1 RVRWV
6 RLRQSYFCDVILSR
20 MFRAAKPK
28 AKNLCICPAF
38 FWTVLRVPA
47 LAQIRPLGIHGHNE
61 CQLLNPKQPFDL
73 LFTLD
78 GGGHADEA
86 LVVDEAV
93 NPVAGSKSGKR
104 PGLVL
109 EHALAEIAGYPG
121 VAFASDWS

>member
-1 RVRWV
+1 SFWRVLFFRGGHIEPE
-6 RLRQSYFCDVILSR
+6 DSR
-20 MFRAAKPK
+20 GESRRRRIYAFV
-28 AKNLCICPAF
+28 LAF

-47 LAQIRPLGIHGHNE
+47 LAQILPLGIHGHNE

-109 EHALAEIAGYPG
+109 EHAIAEIAGYPG